1 MEQTWSLDPLSHL
14 ASMEYTPEARC
25 DIHPLELGRARVDEH
40 VVSCFIF
47 LRIYKGNTPL
57 GVYDSAI
64 QYIVYIL
71 ENVISVLET
80 RNVMGHPSDTFLLQ
94 IRGELTLLFFVFKK
108 NLLLLDRVFGP
119 GD

>member
-1 MEQTWSLDPLSHL
+1 
-14 ASMEYTPEARC
+14 MEYTPEARC
-25 DIHPLELGRARVDEH
+25 DIHPLELGRARVEEH
-40 VVSCFIF
+40 VVWYFINSSVY
-47 LRIYKGNTPL
+47 IKGNTTPL
-57 GVYDSAI
+57 HDSAI
-64 QYIVYIL
+64 QYIVYIFL
-71 ENVISVLET
+71 KMAISVLET